1 MFCPN
6 CGKENPDGAAY
17 CAGCGMAF
25 ASAAPA
31 PAAAPAPVTEPAP
44 APAAPVAPAPAA
56 TPVAPAPVAPVAPV
70 APAAPAAP
78 VAKPAPEAKPKD
90 PNAISFGQHFKNI
103 FNVALHPVTGPAEI
117 VPQYKTI
124 GAALLLAA
132 IVVVVCGLVGSLSS
146 IIEFLIR
153 MGIAKLDMK
162 RSVFN
167 SVYSTSYVVKTIL
180 KYAFFPFIY
189 YAIRTFGVAGLMTL
203 AGLILKEK
211 SAFAKN
217 LAAVAL
223 ALAPAYVIS
232 DLIGGLLGLIPVIR
246 LGSIITMAA
255 YIFFIVTTY
264 EGAGA
269 ASKLSGNKKAFMVIL
284 CIAIAGYVANFFAF

>member
-31 PAAAPAPVTEPAP
+31 PAAAPAPVAEPAPAP

-56 TPVAPAPVAPVAPV
+56 TPVAPAPVAPV

-167 SVYSTSYVVKTIL
+167 SVYSTGYVVKTIL

-232 DLIGGLLGLIPVIR
+232 DLIGGLLGLIPIIR

>member
-31 PAAAPAPVTEPAP
+31 PAAAPAPVAEPAP

-56 TPVAPAPVAPVAPV
+56 TPVDPAPV
-70 APAAPAAP
+70 APAAP

>member
-31 PAAAPAPVTEPAP
+31 PAAAPAPVAEPAPAP

-56 TPVAPAPVAPVAPV
+56 TPVAPAPVAPV

>member
-31 PAAAPAPVTEPAP
+31 PAAAPAPVAEPAPAP
-44 APAAPVAPAPAA
+44 APAAPVEPAPVAA
-56 TPVAPAPVAPVAPV
+56 PVAPAPVAPVAPV
-70 APAAPAAP
+70 APAAP
-78 VAKPAPEAKPKD
+78 VAKPAPAAKPKD

-167 SVYSTSYVVKTIL
+167 SVYSTGYVVKTIL

-264 EGAGA
+264 EGAGV

-284 CIAIAGYVANFFAF
+284 CIAIAGYVANFFTF

>member
-31 PAAAPAPVTEPAP
+31 PAAAPAPVAEPAPAP

-70 APAAPAAP
+70 APAAP

>member
-31 PAAAPAPVTEPAP
+31 PAAAPAPVAEPAPAP

-78 VAKPAPEAKPKD
+78 VAKPKD

>member
-31 PAAAPAPVTEPAP
+31 PAAAPAPVAEPAP
-44 APAAPVAPAPAA
+44 APAAPVEPAPVA
-56 TPVAPAPVAPVAPV
+56 APAPVAPVAPV

-78 VAKPAPEAKPKD
+78 VAKPAPAAKPKD

-167 SVYSTSYVVKTIL
+167 SVYSTGYVVKTIL
-180 KYAFFPFIY
+180 KYTFFPFIY